1 MCIPA
6 AELEC
11 TWEGVQ
17 LHILSYGADPS
28 DPRLMG
34 LAARNR
40 EILDGMSDTLIER
53 MIPEHP
59 KLSLEGFRAFSH
71 DRSLGGWK
79 GLHYLH
85 SMGVTRTP
93 KEGAHLYARYDVLYE
108 NAGFPDLSTLLD
120 AIHGAGGKAVLAHP
134 GYTLKALDEDEMEH
148 RVRELID
155 WGLDGLECYY
165 PLHDAKM
172 TRSFRSLCLEKDLLI
187 TAGSDCHG
195 SGAPG
200 REMDITL
207 DQIRLRAR
215 KLANESGDILPGGC
229 LGSGIHGKQLP
240 QQWQKEEWLNHGI
253 LVLYRTWRP
262 TCFGDVV
269 GQELI
274 GTLAHQMKAGISRLS
289 VCGTRGREN
298 HHGWVFAVDQLQ

>member
-1 MCIPA
+1 MGKADRPFVDLHVHTWYSDSSLSPRQVVEEAIRSRVGVFAVADHEGFEGSVQAGQLAKDAGLLCIPA

-40 EILDGMSDTLIER
+40 EILDGMSDTLIQR

-165 PLHDAKM
+165 PLHEDKM
-172 TRSFRSLCLEKDLLI
+172 THSFRSLCLEKDLLI

-195 SGAPG
+195 SFG
-200 REMDITL
+200 RTRVGEMDITL
-207 DQIRLRAR
+207 DQIRL
-215 KLANESGDILPGGC
+215 EGLPNWPPGKGG
-229 LGSGIHGKQLP
+229 
-240 QQWQKEEWLNHGI
+240 
-253 LVLYRTWRP
+253 
-262 TCFGDVV
+262 
-269 GQELI
+269 
-274 GTLAHQMKAGISRLS
+274 
-289 VCGTRGREN
+289 
-298 HHGWVFAVDQLQ
+298 